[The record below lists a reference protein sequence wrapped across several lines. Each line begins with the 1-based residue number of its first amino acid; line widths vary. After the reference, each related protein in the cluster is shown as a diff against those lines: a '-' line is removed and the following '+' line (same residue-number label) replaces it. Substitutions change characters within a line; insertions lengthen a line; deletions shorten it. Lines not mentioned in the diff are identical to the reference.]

1 MNPPNMLEVAL
12 IYSRNGVAIF
22 PCREGD
28 RYGRSSKSPYT
39 VCGFH
44 DATTDER
51 QIRAWWKKWPRA
63 AVGLPCNVNGSIVFD
78 ADRHGKADGVS
89 AMYKLFSVHDFDPD
103 SVPNI
108 STPRDGLHYYFRRP
122 AALGETRASLA
133 PAIDVRDNGYVIAA
147 GSLMAT
153 GLRYQLHSGTLEF
166 LASAIGNKT
175 LPELPPWLFAM
186 VEKPKVDQVQKAHSF
201 ESREDDTRDV
211 CNRLAGLLRAVALAS
226 PGERNAK
233 LHWAACRAGEM
244 VQAGLIPEAAA
255 IEMFAQA
262 GTYSG
267 LPTRE
272 TVATVR
278 SGLATGRGVVRRG

>member
-1 MNPPNMLEVAL
+1 MNPPNMLALAL
-12 IYSRNGVAIF
+12 IYSRNGVPSF

-44 DATTDER
+44 DATTDEL
-51 QIRAWWKKWPRA
+51 QIRTWWKKWPRA
-63 AVGLPCNVNGSIVFD
+63 AAGLTCNVNGIVVLD

-89 AMYKLFSVHDFDPD
+89 AMYELFSAYDFNPD

-108 STPRDGLHYYFRRP
+108 STPRDGLHYYFKRP
-122 AALGETRASLA
+122 ASLGETRTSLA

-153 GLRYQLHSGTLEF
+153 GLRYQLHSGTLEM
-166 LASAIGNKT
+166 LASAIGNRT

-186 VEKPKVDQVQKAHSF
+186 VEKPTVNQTQT
-201 ESREDDTRDV
+201 SRSLEYYDSDTKDM

-226 PGERNAK
+226 PDERNAK

-244 VQAGLIPEAAA
+244 VHTGLISEAAA

-272 TVATVR
+272 TIATVK

>member
-1 MNPPNMLEVAL
+1 MNPPNMLALAL
-12 IYSRNGVAIF
+12 IYSRNGVPIF

-28 RYGRSSKSPYT
+28 RFGRSSKSPYT

-44 DATTDER
+44 DATTDEF
-51 QIRAWWKKWPRA
+51 QIRTWWKKWPRA
-63 AVGLPCNVNGSIVFD
+63 AVGLTCNTNGIIVID

-89 AMYKLFSVHDFDPD
+89 AMYELYSAYDFDPD

-108 STPRDGLHYYFRRP
+108 STPRDGLHYYFKRP
-122 AALGETRASLA
+122 ASLGETRASLA
-133 PAIDVRDNGYVIAA
+133 LALDVRDNGYVIAA
-147 GSLMAT
+147 GSSMAT
-153 GLRYQLHSGTLEF
+153 GLRYQLHSGTLEL
-166 LASAIGNKT
+166 LASAIGNRA
-175 LPELPPWLFAM
+175 LPEMPPWLSAM
-186 VEKPKVDQVQKAHSF
+186 VEKPKMDQVQRSQFVEYHENNTK
-201 ESREDDTRDV
+201 DV
-211 CNRLAGLLRAVALAS
+211 RNRLAGLLRAVALAS

-244 VQAGLIPEAAA
+244 VQIGLISEAAA

-272 TVATVR
+272 TIATIK
-278 SGLATGRGVVRRG
+278 SGLATGRGIVRRG